1 MGLSPRTADAEFEPS
16 EDIAVQGRG
25 SIYTTVGE
33 WVVLTPISDRAT
45 RLYWIL
51 RAHVNVRRTLSDGRK
66 DERVWPTQDRLTK
79 LLHVSKRQTV
89 AAALDELVAID
100 AVTVIRERNGMR
112 KRNVYVVHLD
122 PPEGFDGPRSAND
135 VVTREPAEKPAED
148 DATTCGSA
156 EKPQVGPDVRGDVH
170 RMYAGADINKT
181 KNNKTKKDSSLPA
194 RPHADARGRRG
205 KPAAKTRRAN
215 RADYPTADDWIQPD
229 DPAGMVDAI
238 VEHVEAL
245 YGEPGGLRALLLSKA
260 EPNLDPE
267 TWDVIPGTEAA
278 PDHLMNL
285 ALKAGKWGTVDFAY
299 INRQEQQGRGPD
311 TPLAAVPDYTD
322 PWAS

>member
-1 MGLSPRTADAEFEPS
+1 MGLSPRTADVEFEPS

-122 PPEGFDGPRSAND
+122 PPEGFDGYRSAND

-148 DATTCGSA
+148 DATTSGSA

-194 RPHADARGRRG
+194 RPHADARGRNR
-205 KPAAKTRRAN
+205 KADASKRKTN
-215 RADYPTADDWIQPD
+215 RSRYPTHDDWIDLD
-229 DPAGMVDAI
+229 DPEQMVQNILEEVDAP
-238 VEHVEAL
+238 
-245 YGEPGGLRALLLSKA
+245 PGLEALLLSKITQDCD
-260 EPNLDPE
+260 EDGWPLPS
-267 TWDVIPGTEAA
+267 TQPT
-278 PDHLMNL
+278 PRHLMNI
-285 ALKAGKWGTVDFAY
+285 ALKAEKWGTVDFAY

-311 TPLAAVPDYTD
+311 DPIDQDCPFWTD
-322 PWAS
+322 TRTRGVA